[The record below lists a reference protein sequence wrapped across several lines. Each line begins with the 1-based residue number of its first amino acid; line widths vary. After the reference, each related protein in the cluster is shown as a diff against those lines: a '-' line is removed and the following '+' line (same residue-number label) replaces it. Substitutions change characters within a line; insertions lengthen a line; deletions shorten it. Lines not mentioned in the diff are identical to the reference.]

1 MLLFIS
7 MPIMVKELVQFYWM
21 MSVAQEL
28 RADWSVALMIATLQ
42 TVAILYKVCVVQS
55 QVTKCK
61 FYAFTSYEHLSVVR
75 AITWTMQIV
84 LALVNIFAICY

>member
-61 FYAFTSYEHLSVVR
+61 FYVFTRGEHSSV
-75 AITWTMQIV
+75 AQIIMCTCTMHCI
-84 LALVNIFAICY
+84 

>member
-1 MLLFIS
+1 MLLLIS

-42 TVAILYKVCVVQS
+42 TVAIL
-55 QVTKCK
+55 
-61 FYAFTSYEHLSVVR
+61 R
-75 AITWTMQIV
+75 M
-84 LALVNIFAICY
+84 LVFGATTHVSSTE